1 MKTASRN
8 ARPAWE
14 EQPTR
19 IGLLGKGTVLT
30 LVVLAVLF
38 PLWTVIVTSFSSR
51 QTINSSGGMVVVP
64 RDFDPAAYA
73 TIFSGGQVSRAVL
86 VSLFVAVT
94 GTALS
99 LGVTVLAAY
108 GLSRPG
114 SLFHRPL
121 LFLFLLTF
129 LIYPGLVTKYLVVTG
144 LFHWKN
150 SLLALIVPS
159 AVNVFNLVVVRAF
172 FMNVPTELVDSA
184 RIDGAGEWRI
194 LLRIMMPLSKAV
206 IAVVGLFYAVSY
218 WNIYFDAV
226 LYLDDPDMYPIQ
238 RVLQSY
244 ILAGMAPQVGT
255 TGSFAGAMPPTLAV
269 KMAVVVIAVIPAV
282 LVYPFVQK
290 HFTKGVI
297 TGAVK
302 G

>member
-1 MKTASRN
+1 MNATTRN
-8 ARPAWE
+8 VRPAWE
-14 EQPTR
+14 EKPTR

-30 LVVLAVLF
+30 LVVLAVVL
-38 PLWTVIVTSFSSR
+38 PLWTVIVTSLSSR
-51 QTINSSGGMVVVP
+51 QTINESGGMVVMP

-73 TIFSGGQVSRAVL
+73 TIFSGGQVSQAVL
-86 VSLFVAVT
+86 VSLFVAVA

-99 LGVTVLAAY
+99 LSVTVLAAY

-150 SLLALIVPS
+150 NLLALIVPG

-172 FMNVPTELVDSA
+172 FMNVPGELVDSA

-226 LYLDDPDMYPIQ
+226 LYLDDPEMYPIQ

-255 TGSFAGAMPPTLAV
+255 SGSFAGAMPPTLAV
-269 KMAVVVIAVIPAV
+269 KMAVVVVAVIPAV

-297 TGAVK
+297 TGAIK